1 MALLPSDLFPV
12 GRGAATHKTTWADV
26 QAVVTVG
33 ASAPTG
39 PKQGQLWL
47 NTNNGITYTY
57 NGSVWVG
64 H

>member
-1 MALLPSDLFPV
+1 MALLSTDLFPV
-12 GRGAATHKTTWADV
+12 GRGAATHATTWADV

-33 ASAPTG
+33 PSAPTT
-39 PKQGQLWL
+39 PKKGQLWL
-47 NTNNGITYTY
+47 NDTNGITYTY